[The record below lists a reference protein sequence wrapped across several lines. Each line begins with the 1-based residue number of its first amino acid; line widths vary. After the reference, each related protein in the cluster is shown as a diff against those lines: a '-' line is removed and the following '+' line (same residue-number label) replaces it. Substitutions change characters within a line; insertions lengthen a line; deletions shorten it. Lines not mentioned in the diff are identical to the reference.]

1 MRKQI
6 HIVFT
11 EVLLLLKIYKFYNA
25 PCSLFV
31 ALKPNA
37 CIMYQRSIVDFRV
50 CFTSHTKLTKMAISN
65 YEVNDLF
72 FPPFPIIYTKAVRGS
87 LQA

>member
-1 MRKQI
+1 MRKQT

-11 EVLLLLKIYKFYNA
+11 GVLLLLKIYKLYNA

-31 ALKPNA
+31 VLKPNA
-37 CIMYQRSIVDFRV
+37 CIMYLRSIVDFQA
-50 CFTSHTKLTKMAISN
+50 CFTSLTKLTMMAMSN

-72 FPPFPIIYTKAVRGS
+72 IPSLPIIYTKAFRDS
-87 LQA
+87 L